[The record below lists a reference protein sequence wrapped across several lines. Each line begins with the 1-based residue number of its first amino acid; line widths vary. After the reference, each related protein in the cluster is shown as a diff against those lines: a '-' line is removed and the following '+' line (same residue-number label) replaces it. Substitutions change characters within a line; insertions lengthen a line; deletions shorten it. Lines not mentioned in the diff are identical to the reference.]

1 MTQLIKRFFQN
12 ETLSYL
18 FFGCATTAVN
28 WISYTFFVSV
38 LHLGVTPSNI
48 AAWCISVAFAYVTNK
63 LFVFKSK
70 DTNATSIFKEL
81 SLFVSSRLVSGAIE
95 ILGVPFLIGIG
106 LNQSIFN
113 IEGMLAK
120 VSISVIVVIAN
131 YIFSKL
137 IVFKKRSN
145 KNA

>member
-1 MTQLIKRFFQN
+1 MKRIIKSFFEN

-28 WISYTFFVSV
+28 WLSYTFFVSLV
-38 LHLGVTPSNI
+38 RIGITWSNVV
-48 AAWCISVAFAYVTNK
+48 AWCISVAFAYVTNK

-70 DTNATSIFKEL
+70 DTKVISIFKEVA
-81 SLFVSSRLVSGAIE
+81 LFVSSRLLSGAIE

-106 LNQSIFN
+106 LNQSILG

-137 IVFKKRSN
+137 IVFRRSR
-145 KNA
+145 

>member
-1 MTQLIKRFFQN
+1 MKRIIKSFFEN

-28 WISYTFFVSV
+28 WLSYTFFVSLV
-38 LHLGVTPSNI
+38 RIGITWSNV

-70 DTNATSIFKEL
+70 DTKVISIFKEVA
-81 SLFVSSRLVSGAIE
+81 LFVSSRLLSGAVE

-106 LNQSIFN
+106 LNQSILG

-137 IVFKKRSN
+137 IVFRKSG
-145 KNA
+145 